1 MEQAQKQ
8 IEQSLDQS
16 LMYMQ
21 QAEKLL
27 EQAIETENDV
37 EKELSETKN
46 DVWKRNSPKAKDFAF
61 QETGWCCPRTRP
73 RRRQEGC
80 LRRARSLLEPCHT
93 RRIQH

>member
-27 EQAIETENDV
+27 EQATENENHV

-46 DVWKRNSPKAKDFAF
+46 NDVWKRNSPKRKTLRF
-61 QETGWCCPRTRP
+61 ERRWCCPRTPTTAP
-73 RRRQEGC
+73 RRLSPTG
-80 LRRARSLLEPCHT
+80 T
-93 RRIQH
+93 